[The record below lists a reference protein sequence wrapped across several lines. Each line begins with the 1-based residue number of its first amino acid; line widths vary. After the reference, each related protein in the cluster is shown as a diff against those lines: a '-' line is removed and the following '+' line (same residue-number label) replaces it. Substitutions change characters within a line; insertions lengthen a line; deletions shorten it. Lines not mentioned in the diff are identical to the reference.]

1 MKKETIAIILFLV
14 WLAIPVVPCLVQF
27 AVWEIKDRREKK
39 RKEALHKKTWGLYEK
54 TSIVPSTG
62 KKQYKPSKKPFEMY
76 KGCNPTGK
84 YNDIY

>member
-1 MKKETIAIILFLV
+1 MRKETIAIILFLI

-62 KKQYKPSKKPFEMY
+62 KHPNAGLSKAIARH
-76 KGCNPTGK
+76 KGQWSGK
-84 YNDIY
+84 HNDIF